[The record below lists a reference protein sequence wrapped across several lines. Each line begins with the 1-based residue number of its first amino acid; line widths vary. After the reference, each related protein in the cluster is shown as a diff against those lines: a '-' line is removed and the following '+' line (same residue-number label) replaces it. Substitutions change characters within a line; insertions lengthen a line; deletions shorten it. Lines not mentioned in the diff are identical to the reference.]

1 MFFLRNVC
9 ELLPEQ
15 KQQVAVCTS
24 EILETVW
31 EHESWPRTYLQKL
44 YKDKSFLENENSNA
58 SPLTASVH

>member
-1 MFFLRNVC
+1 MFFSRNVC

-15 KQQVAVCTS
+15 KKQVAVCTS

-31 EHESWPRTYLQKL
+31 EHGSWPRTYLQKL
-44 YKDKSFLENENSNA
+44 YKDNSFLEKENANA